1 MLQTLLKIGEWQS
14 QGKNEWDRFLDYPK
28 VEREDKRG
36 NPIKNYTLPIIFDLD
51 AMEVII
57 SQENLSEYDEQ
68 KIKNTFPLKIKGGN
82 NKAIYT
88 SVPAGKIN
96 QVYKTF
102 FGKEGTDT
110 EKGELVESIEKTNK
124 DLLTENLKK
133 LLSQMFELKEKFLEK
148 TVHSSKGVI
157 DIRSINESFN
167 LGTSE
172 NIVFINVLIKS
183 EELSFNTPTVFAEM
197 EDYAAFLQYS
207 FFGDQ
212 TTTQSSKEAKMKLC
226 YASGNQMEDVEELN
240 LDTRYSLN
248 KMFVTETKNYASGF
262 DKKKF
267 SYNYQVS
274 VENQKKLDYASSYLL
289 NQGYKIRIANLDHVI
304 VPQFMQNSEVDLEMA
319 LEGIHKRSD
328 LLFNINSLDEFA
340 KNVNL
345 ELDDEVFW
353 INFVAF
359 ESDGNFFKST
369 EIIKDVSSFHFS
381 KLLKAFNDVNWEF
394 RETSFVDW
402 DKVMTE
408 YDYQS
413 KERVPRN
420 LNFNSIFKIIPLR
433 KDKEKKNKALELF
446 KTILENRKVN
456 TEILYDYFV
465 ELILCHYYRRYGSYT
480 NVQQSSNDY
489 FAFAVRDS
497 VFKYHAFIRF
507 LKKLNLID
515 MEDPNSNSAEEKS
528 ENKYEQA
535 IQQFFTKMT
544 LNTDQKAMFYLGR
557 MLNTVEYIQKGK
569 TKTVIQKVNF
579 NGMDKENIQRLRISL
594 IEKAKQYNAMGKV
607 IFTDNEF
614 GKHFNFNN
622 WTLNPQEAVFFL
634 LTGYSFGVGAQD
646 ADELTVNKTL

>member
-14 QGKNEWDRFLDYPK
+14 QGKSEWDRFLDYPK

>member
-14 QGKNEWDRFLDYPK
+14 QGKSEWDRFLDYPK

-226 YASGNQMEDVEELN
+226 YASGNHMEDVEELN

-622 WTLNPQEAVFFL
+622 WTLNPEEAVFFL